1 MKTQSLK
8 KIGIIVAITLLGA
21 GLGVASVLGIQ
32 QWISGDLFKT
42 SSVIESQD
50 DGNKATTPGEE
61 SIAAVAEKVSP
72 SVVSIVTTNE
82 VRSYYG
88 ATTQEGAGTGVI
100 VSKDGYIMTN
110 NHVIDGAKT
119 VSVVTSDGEL
129 YENADVI
136 GRDPLNDIAFVKIK
150 TDKELPAATLG
161 DSSTVRI
168 GQQVVAIGNALGQYK
183 NTVTSGILSGTG
195 RPVTASTGSG
205 QSETLTDL
213 LQTDASINSGN
224 SGGPLLNMAGQIIG
238 INTAVATNANGI
250 GFAIPINATKG
261 ILAGVL
267 EKGAIERPFI
277 GINYLSITPEI
288 ARSYK
293 LPVRIGAYVFSD
305 NSSPVAAGSPA
316 EEAGI
321 EKGDIIQK
329 INSYTIGENGGL
341 PSIIGQFR
349 VGDKVTFTI
358 LRDGKT
364 VTKEV
369 TLTAYKN

>member
-42 SSVIESQD
+42 SSLIESQD

-288 ARSYK
+288 ARTYK

-329 INSYTIGENGGL
+329 INTYTIGENGGL

>member
-32 QWISGDLFKT
+32 QWISGDLFKN
-42 SSVIESQD
+42 SSLIESQD

-150 TDKELPAATLG
+150 IDKELPAATLG

-288 ARSYK
+288 ARTYK

>member
-42 SSVIESQD
+42 SSLIESQD

-288 ARSYK
+288 ARTYK

-329 INSYTIGENGGL
+329 INTYTIGENGGL

-369 TLTAYKN
+369 ILTAYKN